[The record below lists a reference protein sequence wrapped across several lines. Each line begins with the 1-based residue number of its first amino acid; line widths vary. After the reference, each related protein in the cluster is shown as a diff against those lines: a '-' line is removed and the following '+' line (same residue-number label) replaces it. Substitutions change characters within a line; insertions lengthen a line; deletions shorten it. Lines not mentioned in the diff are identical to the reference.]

1 MIFSKKIR
9 FFVFN
14 LRESAGNRLQI
25 VSGWIRDVCDAPAR
39 NSALAVSQKPPNFTE
54 NEEPESKSLTVP

>member
-1 MIFSKKIR
+1 M

-25 VSGWIRDVCDAPAR
+25 VPGCVRDDIVCDAPAR
-39 NSALAVSQKPPNFTE
+39 VSALAEPQNLPKFTE